1 MLAQIRH
8 SLATT
13 ERESQYDLSD
23 EESALHTCLELW
35 STHHSARS
43 SSHGEN
49 IDKLPAFVKRISS
62 EREKIIH
69 RRNDALFF
77 ENVRPVIVHEKFQ
90 LPAAG
95 QR

>member
-23 EESALHTCLELW
+23 EESAFHACLELW

-49 IDKLPAFVKRISS
+49 IDKVKAFVKRI
-62 EREKIIH
+62 RH
-69 RRNDALFF
+69 AR
-77 ENVRPVIVHEKFQ
+77 
-90 LPAAG
+90 
-95 QR
+95 